1 MRFSELREK
10 EVINCNDGM
19 RLGFVVD
26 AEIDICNG
34 KIVSLIVPEATKFFG
49 CFGCSKEFVIPFCD
63 VVKIGTDIILVDVKC
78 EKILKSCKD

>member
-34 KIVSLIVPEATKFFG
+34 KIVSLIVP
-49 CFGCSKEFVIPFCD
+49 FCD

>member
-1 MRFSELREK
+1 MRFSELKEK

-26 AEIDICNG
+26 AEIDACNG
-34 KIVSLIVPEATKFFG
+34 KIITLIVPEATKFFG

-63 VVKIGTDIILVDVKC
+63 IVKIGADIILVNIKS
-78 EKILKSCKD
+78 EKTLKNCKD

>member
-1 MRFSELREK
+1 MRFSELKEK

-26 AEIDICNG
+26 AEIDSCNG
-34 KIVSLIVPEATKFFG
+34 KIISLIVPEATKFFG

-63 VVKIGTDIILVDVKC
+63 IVKIGADIILVDIKS
-78 EKILKSCKD
+78 EKTLKNCKE